1 MIIVFKFAYQLWHTM
16 DKADVAA
23 EVANNSITADDYKTI
38 TGEDYVAP
46 AKVDG
51 GDQGETQK

>member
-1 MIIVFKFAYQLWHTM
+1 MFIVFKFAYQLWHTM

-38 TGEDYVAP
+38 VGEDYVAP
-46 AKVDG
+46 AKVDE